1 MKPPPYLPAQ
11 TFAITLQT
19 NINIHTAASFNG
31 NIPQILRNFR
41 EFIINLQAHVL
52 SMAANI
58 ATHNVS
64 PIPHARRLRATH
76 HTLTKHHTH
85 TMKIYSDLT
94 QLIGNTPLLEAHKLA
109 NALQLKGRLLLKVE
123 SFNPGG
129 SVKDRVALAMIED
142 AEQSGR
148 LAPGGTLIEPTSGN
162 TGIGLAWIA
171 AIKGYRL
178 ILTMPDTMS
187 RERQQQL
194 RALGAEIQLTPG
206 DKGMNG
212 AIERAQQLQ
221 ATTPGAIILQ
231 QFNNKVCPLAHE
243 RTTGQ
248 ELLRDTDG
256 HIDAFI
262 AGVGTGGTISGVAH
276 VLKQHSPTIK
286 IIAVE
291 PQSSAVLSG
300 GTAGPHG
307 IQGIGAGFVP
317 QIYDSTVIDEV
328 MPISDTE
335 AFEGMR
341 LLTKHEG
348 LFCGISSGAAIA
360 AAIKTAQR
368 PEFSGAT
375 IATLLPDT
383 GERYLSLL
391 N

>member
-1 MKPPPYLPAQ
+1 
-11 TFAITLQT
+11 
-19 NINIHTAASFNG
+19 
-31 NIPQILRNFR
+31 
-41 EFIINLQAHVL
+41 
-52 SMAANI
+52 
-58 ATHNVS
+58 
-64 PIPHARRLRATH
+64 
-76 HTLTKHHTH
+76 
-85 TMKIYSDLT
+85 MKIYSDLT
-94 QLIGNTPLLEAHKLA
+94 QLIGNTPLLDARKLA
-109 NALQLKGRLLLKVE
+109 NALHLNARLLLKLE
-123 SFNPGG
+123 AFNPGG

-148 LAPGGTLIEPTSGN
+148 LVPGGTLIEPTSGN

-187 RERQQQL
+187 RERQQLL

-212 AIERAQQLQ
+212 AIEHAQLLQ
-221 ATTPGAIILQ
+221 STIPGSIILQ

-248 ELLRDTDG
+248 ELLRDTEG

-262 AGVGTGGTISGVAH
+262 AGVGTGGTICGIAH
-276 VLKQHSPTIK
+276 VLKQHSEDIK

-291 PQSSAVLSG
+291 PQSSPVLSG

-317 QIYDSTVIDEV
+317 QIYNATVIDEV
-328 MPISDTE
+328 LPISDSD

-360 AAIKTAQR
+360 AAIRVAQR
-368 PEFSGAT
+368 PEFAGAT